1 MARLVSYDFNAKDV
15 PWDDRLIYHWTTTLQ
30 FTSLDKSAKTF
41 RTNQRNMVTY
51 SIEMAF
57 LFPIYYAQNP
67 IGNTSEPCEH
77 IFGELRWD
85 EREFTMYRLLRLV
98 KTIFGRQ
105 ELCTKATWKDPYHRQ
120 LHAPIWGGHHP
131 RLSTVRHDWMNNP
144 QVDLAGG
151 QSIPTSLLRTLID
164 RANFPG
170 KGIRTFLS
178 KYFL

>member
-77 IFGELRWD
+77 IFGELR
-85 EREFTMYRLLRLV
+85 
-98 KTIFGRQ
+98 
-105 ELCTKATWKDPYHRQ
+105 
-120 LHAPIWGGHHP
+120 
-131 RLSTVRHDWMNNP
+131 
-144 QVDLAGG
+144 
-151 QSIPTSLLRTLID
+151 
-164 RANFPG
+164 
-170 KGIRTFLS
+170 
-178 KYFL
+178 